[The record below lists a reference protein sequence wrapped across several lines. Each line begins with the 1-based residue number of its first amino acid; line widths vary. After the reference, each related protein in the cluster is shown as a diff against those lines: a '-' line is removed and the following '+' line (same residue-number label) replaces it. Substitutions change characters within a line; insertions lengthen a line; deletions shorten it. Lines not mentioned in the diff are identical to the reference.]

1 MILQVGS
8 IRRPNNEAVVVPSY
22 SPVYDY
28 TRRIE
33 AMKIRW
39 EITGRVVNFP
49 VATQAI
55 TSSEIA
61 ALEAA
66 FRSKDPI
73 CRLLG
78 DKGEA
83 TPYVLDPGQLMQGPY
98 LIDYTFPTSDAEV
111 YATGLAYRVSLEGV
125 QYVGQG
131 GLDLIDFTEELT
143 EDQGGL
149 TYVYVG
155 GAVNLAERQVAFQKK
170 SFKYTQSGSCTG
182 LLAYPKIPPP
192 IWPFA
197 LLQAPKIV
205 KSDAQFK
212 GKIDTHYRVNWEYQY
227 EWPVKLFGD
236 PHRNNQG

>member
-8 IRRPNNEAVVVPSY
+8 VRRPNNEAVVVPSY
-22 SPVYDY
+22 TPIYDY

-33 AMKIRW
+33 AMRIRW

-61 ALEAA
+61 TLEAA
-66 FRSKDPI
+66 FRQPTPN

-78 DKGEA
+78 DQGEA
-83 TPYVLDPGQLMQGPY
+83 TPFVLDPGQLMQGPY
-98 LIDYTFPTSDAEV
+98 LVDYTFPTSEAEV

-125 QYVGQG
+125 QNVSQG
-131 GLDLIDFTEELT
+131 GLDLIEFNEELS
-143 EDQGGL
+143 EDAGGL

-155 GAVNLAERQVAFQKK
+155 GAVNFAERQVAFQKK
-170 SFKYTQSGSCTG
+170 SWKYTQSGSATG

-197 LLQAPKIV
+197 LLAAPNIT
-205 KSDAQFK
+205 AQDPLFK
-212 GKIDTHYRVNWEYQY
+212 GKIDTHYRINWEYQF
-227 EWPVKLFGD
+227 EWPTQLVGN